1 MFRST
6 RVDFLVNAID
16 EIEQAHDIL
25 VGNDLV
31 DPSYAAFY
39 KDRQRGD
46 HMPIII
52 GHQRQSC
59 AVCSF
64 FFSITSSTFV
74 SDLDLET
81 TSHGLA

>member
-1 MFRST
+1 
-6 RVDFLVNAID
+6 
-16 EIEQAHDIL
+16 
-25 VGNDLV
+25 V

-39 KDRQRGD
+39 KDGQRGD

-59 AVCSF
+59 AVCGFF
-64 FFSITSSTFV
+64 FFSITNSTFV